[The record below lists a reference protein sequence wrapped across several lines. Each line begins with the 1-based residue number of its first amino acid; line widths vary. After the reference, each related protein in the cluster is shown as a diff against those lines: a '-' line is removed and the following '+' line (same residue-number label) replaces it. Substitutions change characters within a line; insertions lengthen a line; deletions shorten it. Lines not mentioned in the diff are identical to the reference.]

1 MIELSFRRQGIATSS
16 ASDSGLETP
25 LSDVQDVSEPS
36 EAELRQYEPSFMRK
50 LAKTK
55 TKSAPLNFLYD
66 IMRRDDKSKSSVPER
81 APKFPDEYVEEF
93 SYENVKHTQI
103 KAAPSLRNFVR

>member
-1 MIELSFRRQGIATSS
+1 MILRRQGIVKSSS

-55 TKSAPLNFLYD
+55 TKPAPLNFLYD
-66 IMRRDDKSKSSVPER
+66 IMRRDDKERSVPER
-81 APKFPDEYVEEF
+81 APTFPDEYVEEF
-93 SYENVKHTQI
+93 SYENVRQAHI
-103 KAAPSLRNFVR
+103 L

>member
-1 MIELSFRRQGIATSS
+1 MSSS

-36 EAELRQYEPSFMRK
+36 EAELKQYEPSFMRK

-55 TKSAPLNFLYD
+55 TEPAPLNFLYD
-66 IMRRDDKSKSSVPER
+66 IMRRDDKSKTSVPER
-81 APKFPDEYVEEF
+81 TPKFPDEYVEEF

-103 KAAPSLRNFVR
+103 KAAPSLRKFVG

>member
-1 MIELSFRRQGIATSS
+1 MSSS

-36 EAELRQYEPSFMRK
+36 EAELRQYEPSFMRR

-55 TKSAPLNFLYD
+55 TKPAPLNFLYD
-66 IMRRDDKSKSSVPER
+66 IMRRDSKESSVPER

-93 SYENVKHTQI
+93 NYESVKHAHI
-103 KAAPSLRNFVR
+103 H

>member
-1 MIELSFRRQGIATSS
+1 MIELYFRRQGIATSS

-55 TKSAPLNFLYD
+55 TKPAPLNFLYD
-66 IMRRDDKSKSSVPER
+66 IMRRDSKESSVPER

-93 SYENVKHTQI
+93 NYEKVKHAHI
-103 KAAPSLRNFVR
+103 H